1 MPVAI
6 YSVFFQWHTANQ
18 LIKSR
23 WFSQRF
29 LFKYVTHFIPFP
41 FTAVRCLSHWLPVPV
56 DVDWLSHCILA
67 CCPIVCQLS
76 HGQMFHCIPA
86 GCPTIVKLVP
96 LPAVPLYDDS
106 LSHVFVDVLSHFQQS
121 VPLYMLTGCLTVYII
136 CLSYYV
142 ICLSLCLNKLHI
154 PPFTHKCCI
163 CICLPTLPHK
173 MLLSEQFPSHSNS
186 AVCHTVYPT
195 QPSVP
200 PAEQLTPMSVSC

>member
-1 MPVAI
+1 M
-6 YSVFFQWHTANQ
+6 S
-18 LIKSR
+18 LIS
-23 WFSQRF
+23 
-29 LFKYVTHFIPFP
+29 FP
-41 FTAVRCLSHWLPVPV
+41 FLSQLSDVYPTGCLS
-56 DVDWLSHCILA
+56 
-67 CCPIVCQLS
+67 QL
-76 HGQMFHCIPA
+76 MWT
-86 GCPTIVKLVP
+86 GCPTVFWL
-96 LPAVPLYDDS
+96 AVPLYVSCPMVKCSTVYRLAVPLLSS
-106 LSHVFVDVLSHFQQS
+106 LFHCQLFHCMMTVCPIVFVDVLSHFQQS

-154 PPFTHKCCI
+154 PPFTHNCCI